1 MTTRLISFVG
11 TSDYREVG
19 YFLPE
24 VPEQRVV
31 SRYVAKALATLLK
44 ADEIGLLATEE
55 AWKANGE
62 RLQHELTEIGVS
74 VHRHPIPTGKDIGE
88 LRQQFRALRDALS
101 GLQKDDTLI
110 VDITHSFRHQP
121 FFASSTLAVMQASG
135 DLPSNTRILYG
146 ALEAG
151 KRNDEDDVL
160 AVPIFELTSFLS
172 LQHVAFGIATFLHT
186 GHAAS
191 LVQALREEEDRL
203 RTRALAGERE
213 GFPGREINV
222 LIGALERFA
231 RDLSCLRVPAITIGS
246 QEGGKHRKSSSAL
259 LAGALQAYERAEKD
273 ELIAIR
279 PLLDDLL
286 QMVLPLQA
294 STLYGAEGQRVM
306 AELCQCYLM
315 FYRYAEAAGLG
326 AEALISR
333 YASGPEGTDAG
344 HPVFSESAREQA
356 AARCKSAREN
366 RGRLGFR
373 NDILHA
379 GFRPAP
385 DTAETLEDN
394 IHKLAGIIATP
405 PRTIFVTRHAGA
417 REWAKRQGIIV
428 DEVAEHLDPECINP
442 GDLVIGSLPVHLVAE
457 ICRRG
462 GRYKHLSMDIPP
474 GHRGQE
480 LSADDM
486 ERFGARLEEFRVE
499 TIRTSAGEAEA

>member
-1 MTTRLISFVG
+1 MTTRFISFVG
-11 TSDYREVG
+11 TSNYREVG
-19 YFLPE
+19 YFLPGT
-24 VPEQRVV
+24 PKRRVV
-31 SRYVAKALATLLK
+31 SRYVAKALTILLE
-44 ADEIGLLATEE
+44 ADEVGLLATED

-74 VHRHPIPTGKDIGE
+74 AHRHPIPTGRDIGE

-151 KRNDEDDVL
+151 KRDDEDDVL

-191 LVQALREEEDRL
+191 LVQALREEEKRL
-203 RTRALAGERE
+203 RSRALRGERDC
-213 GFPGREINV
+213 FPGREMNV

-246 QEGGKHRKSSSAL
+246 REGGKHKKASSAL
-259 LAGALQAYERAEKD
+259 LTSALQAYERAGKD
-273 ELIAIR
+273 ELIALR

-286 QMVLPLQA
+286 KMVQPLQA
-294 STLYGAEGQRVM
+294 DTLHGAEGQRVM
-306 AELCQCYLM
+306 AELCQQYLK
-315 FYRYAEAAGLG
+315 FHRYAEAAGLG

-333 YASGPEGTDAG
+333 YANGPEGTDAG
-344 HPVFSESAREQA
+344 HPTFSESAREEA
-356 AARCKSAREN
+356 SMRCKSAREN
-366 RGRLGFR
+366 RGKLGFR

-394 IHKLAGIIATP
+394 IEKLAGIIAIP

-417 REWAKRQGIIV
+417 REWAERQGIIV
-428 DEVAEHLDPECINP
+428 DELVEHLDPDSINP
-442 GDLVIGSLPVHLVAE
+442 GDLVIGTLPVHLVAA

-462 GRYKHLSMDIPP
+462 GRYKHLSLDIPP
-474 GHRGQE
+474 DHRGQE
-480 LSADDM
+480 LTADDM
-486 ERFGARLEEFRVE
+486 ERFHARLEEFRVE
-499 TIRTSAGEAEA
+499 SIGTPGQEAEA